1 MDTLDKLKKKY
12 GDTLEAVLSYR
23 DRIASELHLIEN
35 FDEQKK
41 KLEQELLQAKQQ
53 LDAACR
59 ALTDLRCQTAAALAE
74 KMEASSWV

>member
-1 MDTLDKLKKKY
+1 MSSHT
-12 GDTLEAVLSYR
+12 GSNR
-23 DRIASELHLIEN
+23 SELHLIEN